1 MAACKHGPTKPHCST
16 FRHIEDACF
25 LGGIDFAGFTVGN
38 EFVGC
43 YRYDVAIKL
52 MSGSFCRSRGAGRQ
66 CELSNHVHDQLR
78 TDSGKT
84 DAVEHRERNMLVLS
98 RKTSER
104 ILIGD
109 DIAITI
115 VRIGP
120 NSVRIGI
127 EAPKNMNI
135 VREELC
141 DFSSKTKETSDVAIP
156 IN

>member
-1 MAACKHGPTKPHCST
+1 
-16 FRHIEDACF
+16 
-25 LGGIDFAGFTVGN
+25 
-38 EFVGC
+38 
-43 YRYDVAIKL
+43 
-52 MSGSFCRSRGAGRQ
+52 
-66 CELSNHVHDQLR
+66 
-78 TDSGKT
+78 
-84 DAVEHRERNMLVLS
+84 MLVLS

-127 EAPKNMNI
+127 EAPKTMNI

-141 DFSSKTKETSDVAIP
+141 DFSSRKQVKHDAIVP
-156 IN
+156 VN